1 MHFSYRLL
9 VSFRLVSQLRL
20 IYCISR
26 FVRFVSTPE
35 VLELVSTY
43 DAEMSQLDAARMMYS
58 QVLIRDYRILLLI
71 CLCFNVVPDNRFFE
85 MIVGIVTP
93 AFH

>member
-58 QVLIRDYRILLLI
+58 QACDSGLWNPTVDM
-71 CLCFNVVPDNRFFE
+71 FMF
-85 MIVGIVTP
+85 
-93 AFH
+93 

>member
-1 MHFSYRLL
+1 M
-9 VSFRLVSQLRL
+9 
-20 IYCISR
+20 R

-58 QVLIRDYRILLLI
+58 QV
-71 CLCFNVVPDNRFFE
+71 FE
-85 MIVGIVTP
+85 MIAGIVSP
-93 AFH
+93 AFEYPGYFTYLILND

>member
-1 MHFSYRLL
+1 MHFSYGLL

-43 DAEMSQLDAARMMYS
+43 DADMEN
-58 QVLIRDYRILLLI
+58 
-71 CLCFNVVPDNRFFE
+71 CFGSYCE
-85 MIVGIVTP
+85 S
-93 AFH
+93 